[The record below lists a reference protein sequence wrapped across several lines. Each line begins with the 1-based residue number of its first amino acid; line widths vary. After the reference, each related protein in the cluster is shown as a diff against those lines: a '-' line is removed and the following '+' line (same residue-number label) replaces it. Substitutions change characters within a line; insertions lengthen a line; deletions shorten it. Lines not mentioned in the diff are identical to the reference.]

1 MKRFLP
7 VMFALLFSAL
17 AVGFTLFV
25 VRPRMTS
32 LKAAGEGLRHKIEEV
47 VEEVVE
53 EMAEKE
59 ADR

>member
-32 LKAAGEGLRHKIEEV
+32 LKAAGDGLRHKI
-47 VEEVVE
+47 EEVVE